1 MLVTNIAAM
10 SRWQKTHDRLQ
21 EVAMQLFMTQG
32 YAATGTAQIAQRAG
46 VSEMTL
52 FRHFPSK
59 EALLLEDPFDAVIAD
74 EVRQRPAH
82 ESPMRALTE
91 AVRTTWHSIDADS
104 VNALRASLL
113 LIAQTPNLQG
123 AIERNTN
130 ETRAALTEA
139 LIERGVPAEVAGV
152 ATAAV
157 IAGLSAALLTWAN
170 SEQADLGQVIDD
182 ALDLLGGS

>member
-1 MLVTNIAAM
+1 
-10 SRWQKTHDRLQ
+10 
-21 EVAMQLFMTQG
+21 
-32 YAATGTAQIAQRAG
+32 
-46 VSEMTL
+46 MTL

-74 EVRQRPAH
+74 EVRQRPSQ

-91 AVRTTWHSIDADS
+91 AVRTTWRSVDEHSVD
-104 VNALRASLL
+104 ALRASLL

-130 ETRAALTEA
+130 ETRAALSEA
-139 LIERGVPAEVAGV
+139 LIERGVTAEAADI

-157 IAGLSAALLTWAN
+157 IAGLSAALLSWAN
-170 SEQADLGQVIDD
+170 SEQADLGQAIDD